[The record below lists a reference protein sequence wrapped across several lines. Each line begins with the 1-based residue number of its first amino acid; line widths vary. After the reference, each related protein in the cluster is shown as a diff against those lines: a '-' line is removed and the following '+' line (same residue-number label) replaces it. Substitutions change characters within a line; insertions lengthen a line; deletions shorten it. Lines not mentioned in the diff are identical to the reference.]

1 MLTADLI
8 ANWIIAN
15 FFLSAM
21 EKVGGAVSFGF
32 FAVMAALAW
41 VFVFKLAPETKGR
54 ELEEIRHY
62 WENGGSWEAPAEG
75 GANSGPRTG

>member
-1 MLTADLI
+1 MLTADLV

-21 EKVGGAVSFGF
+21 ENVGGAVSFGF
-32 FAVMAALAW
+32 FAVMAVLAW
-41 VFVFKLAPETKGR
+41 IFVWKLAPETKGR

-62 WENGGSWEAPAEG
+62 WENGGKWTADADTVQ
-75 GANSGPRTG
+75 R